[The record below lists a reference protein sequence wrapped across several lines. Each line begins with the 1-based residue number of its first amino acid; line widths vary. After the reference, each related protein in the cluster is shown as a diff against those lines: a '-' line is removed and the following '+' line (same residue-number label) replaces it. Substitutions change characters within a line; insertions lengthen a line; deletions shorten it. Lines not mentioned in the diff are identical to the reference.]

1 MEEGAKGRAEGS
13 VRGWSGVIPA
23 WEGESFMIVISS
35 TNVNSKAEQNRG
47 GGQGGMS
54 RRLMMVGL
62 LGQLKPNNSKRENIM
77 GVGKLQER
85 SLKVPFTDEDIYMFT
100 GYGLLYGFYQE
111 EAARQSSSSEEE
123 SAKEKEARKRKKN
136 LECNKRRRGKKKPA
150 TPKSYGTGSKKQ
162 VEKLKLTDKEIP
174 GL

>member
-1 MEEGAKGRAEGS
+1 
-13 VRGWSGVIPA
+13 
-23 WEGESFMIVISS
+23 
-35 TNVNSKAEQNRG
+35 
-47 GGQGGMS
+47 
-54 RRLMMVGL
+54 MVGL

-136 LECNKRRRGKKKPA
+136 LECNKRRF
-150 TPKSYGTGSKKQ
+150 
-162 VEKLKLTDKEIP
+162 
-174 GL
+174 